1 MKIIRNFFQQLEITT
16 VTPADN
22 ETDVNKKS
30 NITITYNQS
39 IIRGTSNITLT
50 DASGV
55 QMTTTIDVSVVDD
68 GGGGNTDEI
77 TINKAKMTN
86 GVVSGGT
93 F

>member
-1 MKIIRNFFQQLEITT
+1 MPDKVTI
-16 VTPADN
+16 TPADG
-22 ETDVNKKS
+22 
-30 NITITYNQS
+30 S
-39 IIRGTSNITLT
+39 IIFKN
-50 DASGV
+50 ASGSEIGKID
-55 QMTTTIDVSVVDD
+55 TTDD